1 MRIRTPGFGK
11 DGGMRSFPAA
21 LAVAAVLA
29 LGLSGCVPQAAPEP
43 TSSATRQPTETPAPA
58 VTEEPAEGFESTP
71 VTVDCNQLVTP
82 QVVYDYNPN
91 YGHQPDF
98 SPPAGTDVATIA
110 ANQGTVCNW
119 VNQTSGE
126 TFVVAV
132 AQLAPGDLAS
142 IQEGLTARSKPASG
156 FGDAAYFTASG
167 GLGIAEVF
175 AGGYWV
181 VATSPAF
188 YEIAEAAPIL
198 NAALAALG
206 R

>member
-1 MRIRTPGFGK
+1 
-11 DGGMRSFPAA
+11 MRSLPAA

-29 LGLSGCVPQAAPEP
+29 LGVSGCVPQAAPEP
-43 TSSATRQPTETPAPA
+43 GEPSSSATQQPTETPAPA
-58 VTEEPAEGFESTP
+58 VTEQPAEGFESTP
-71 VTVDCNQLVTP
+71 VTIDCNQLVTP

-98 SPPAGTDVATIA
+98 TPTAGTDVATIA
-110 ANQGTVCNW
+110 DNQGTACNW
-119 VNQTSGE
+119 VNQTSGD

-132 AQLAPGDLAS
+132 AQFAPDDLAS
-142 IQEGLTARSKPASG
+142 IQEGLAARSKPVSG

-167 GLGIAEVF
+167 GMGIAEVF

-181 VATSPAF
+181 VASSPAF